1 MVRSD
6 VRRRGRPRYGEDGG
20 VGGLSAA
27 AAPPLDR
34 VRVLDS
40 GNCSSGEPHIPCR
53 SPHLLYIWHC
63 ATGAHQPSIGLGV
76 PDQDA
81 SQGPSLSLGQLV
93 EINTNIL
100 PLDLTLHF

>member
-1 MVRSD
+1 V
-6 VRRRGRPRYGEDGG
+6 VQGRAVALVVSLVELP
-20 VGGLSAA
+20 VAT
-27 AAPPLDR
+27 APPLDR
-34 VRVLDS
+34 SRVWTV
-40 GNCSSGEPHIPCR
+40 GNSDGGQPRVTCH

-81 SQGPSLSLGQLV
+81 SQGWPSRWTGPV

-100 PLDLTLHF
+100 PLDLTFVL

>member
-1 MVRSD
+1 MV
-6 VRRRGRPRYGEDGG
+6 GTI
-20 VGGLSAA
+20 
-27 AAPPLDR
+27 APA
-34 VRVLDS
+34 
-40 GNCSSGEPHIPCR
+40 GEPRDLCR

-81 SQGPSLSLGQLV
+81 SQGPSSPLGQLV

-100 PLDLTLHF
+100 PLDLTLPF